1 MIVAAFLLLQAAAQP
16 QAQAAPDIQL
26 DIGLTARRVTV
37 ERRGEA
43 SLDVRAGPD
52 GGSVVNVEAPEG
64 NGSRTLRNVNVRV
77 RAEARIADPASA
89 AAAASAEIDAE
100 AETRQ
105 PE

>member
-1 MIVAAFLLLQAAAQP
+1 MLSFLFLLQAAAQP

-26 DIGLTARRVTV
+26 DIGLSARRVTI

-43 SLDVRAGPD
+43 TLEVHAGPD
-52 GGSVVNVEAPEG
+52 GGSVVNVEAPEA
-64 NGSRTLRNVNVRV
+64 NGRRTLRNVDVRV
-77 RAEARIADPASA
+77 RAEARIADPAA
-89 AAAASAEIDAE
+89 AAPAPSAQIEAE

>member
-1 MIVAAFLLLQAAAQP
+1 MLSLLFLLQAAAAP

-26 DIGLTARRVTV
+26 DIGLTARRVTI

-43 SLDVRAGPD
+43 SLEVHAGPD
-52 GGSVVNVEAPEG
+52 GGSVVNVEAPEA
-64 NGSRTLRNVNVRV
+64 NGGRTLRNVNVRV
-77 RAEARIADPASA
+77 RAEARIADPASQPA
-89 AAAASAEIDAE
+89 APSAEIEAE